1 MSEILAITNKQS
13 VLDIIEQL
21 NTLPYVRIE
30 VSTDFTQGLK
40 AIFYRLPATVL
51 IQGEIGGITGEKV
64 ASQVKT
70 LLDGEPIRLLLLR
83 DETDQWDAEF
93 SNFDGCID
101 ICLPFDDLLR
111 QFRQF
116 CDSPGKSQIIPAN
129 DEQYPQNDMKL
140 DEFTVNS
147 FQTGDVFNNDPFADI
162 FPAHIRH
169 DWGTI
174 LPETGQD
181 PQNGAETVELT
192 VEPPKP
198 ADEFCFDPPSD
209 LLSDFPVGDNSFLDL
224 TGADLLQELPISPVP
239 IGQDSPEERILLH
252 KDIRLDEQEP
262 TDPLF
267 AGMSGETPIETPG
280 MASRQAETGG
290 SATSMESILR
300 LKGVPASSPLL
311 ETASTKIASTER
323 AGHSETSPS
332 MSDEAAPRPSAWQPA
347 SSALSGKNTSTP
359 GGAVPE
365 NVDRISAGPHLHGDI
380 SFREDFSEKASLTQ
394 KVYIG
399 SIILIL
405 GLATFLLLR
414 YWEDP
419 RGFFRQAGVSIGP
432 SHVAPPSS
440 VQELPT
446 FIPRGT
452 PDSSYAA
459 AHPGWER
466 YLGNGLEYLVYR
478 ENNRLRAIQVIAGA
492 DGEISDAFLK
502 MCVRQTTGREDCDSW
517 VREKRDDFLVEK
529 GTLRNKGELAVYRKM
544 PEGVIRG
551 FVLSFTSS

>member
-21 NTLPYVRIE
+21 NTMPDVRIE

-40 AIFYRLPATVL
+40 AIFYRLPAMVL

-83 DETDQWDAEF
+83 DETDLWEAEY
-93 SNFDGCID
+93 SNFDGYID
-101 ICLPFDDLLR
+101 ICLPFDELVR
-111 QFRQF
+111 QFQQF
-116 CDSPGKSQIIPAN
+116 CDSPGISPIIPAN

-181 PQNGAETVELT
+181 PQNGAEPVELT

-224 TGADLLQELPISPVP
+224 TGADLLQGLPISSTP

-252 KDIRLDEQEP
+252 KDIRLNEQESE
-262 TDPLF
+262 DPLF
-267 AGMSGETPIETPG
+267 AGTSAETLIETPE
-280 MASRQAETGG
+280 MPSSQPETGRI
-290 SATSMESILR
+290 ATSMESVLR
-300 LKGVPASSPLL
+300 LKGVPARSPLL
-311 ETASTKIASTER
+311 ETVSTKISFTER
-323 AGHSETSPS
+323 AGHSETSSS
-332 MSDEAAPRPSAWQPA
+332 MAEEAAPRPSAWQPA
-347 SSALSGKNTSTP
+347 SPALSGKNSSTP
-359 GGAVPE
+359 GGTVPE
-365 NVDRISAGPHLHGDI
+365 NVNRISAGPHLHGDI
-380 SFREDFSEKASLTQ
+380 SFREDSRRKASLKQ

-399 SIILIL
+399 SIILFL

-414 YWEDP
+414 YWDGP
-419 RGFFRQAGVSIGP
+419 PGFFRQDGVSVGP
-432 SHVAPPSS
+432 SHVVPPSS
-440 VQELPT
+440 VQKLPT

-452 PDSSYAA
+452 PDSTYAA

-466 YLGNGLEYLVYR
+466 YVGNGLEYLVYR
-478 ENNRLRAIQVIAGA
+478 ENNRIRAIQVIAGA

-502 MCVRQTTGREDCDSW
+502 MCLRQTTGREDCDSW
-517 VREKRDDFLVEK
+517 VRESRDDFLVEK

-551 FVLSFTSS
+551 FVLSFY